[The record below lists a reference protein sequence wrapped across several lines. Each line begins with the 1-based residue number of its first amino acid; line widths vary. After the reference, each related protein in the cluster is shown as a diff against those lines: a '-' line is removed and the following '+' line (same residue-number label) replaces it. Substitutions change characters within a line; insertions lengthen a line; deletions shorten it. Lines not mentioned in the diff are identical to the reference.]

1 MKDTAQR
8 MRAIL
13 TKQNLNADVLVNA
26 FDLKTLKLMKD
37 ACWTLDGLLKID
49 KMFLTSVDV
58 VAIVMDDLTQLDS
71 NLEAIKTAIKLKELK
86 FERFCFN

>member
-13 TKQNLNADVLVNA
+13 TKQKLNADVLVNA
-26 FDLKTLKLMKD
+26 FDLDTLKLMKD
-37 ACWTLDGLLKID
+37 ACWTLDGLLKTE
-49 KMFLTSVDV
+49 KMLLTSVDV

-86 FERFCFN
+86 FETFCFN